1 MRFLAVV
8 LSSGILAACG
18 GGSSTD
24 TVDNSITISGTAIKG
39 PMSKAAVNVFKV
51 NADGSK
57 GASLGQAISDA
68 SGKYSVNVSGYTGV
82 VIVEAEATSETRME
96 DEATGQTIT
105 PPLGFKMRASFAAES
120 GKTYPTQINP
130 FTEIAVAASAG
141 KVGGFSVTNVAQA
154 NKDMAE
160 ALRFDPMTKEAEFD
174 SVTKLPKGDLAL
186 ALAAVSKVAQS
197 DDLAACQPAIGQA
210 AKVQCVVEQMAAKGL
225 DDSTIKTVLQTQSNL
240 IADTIGIVPL
250 VISQPT
256 GTAPSVASPVDQA
269 KAFMATLRS
278 NAKALDASDLSLKT
292 ELQKVADDVTGR
304 TAPIAESNINAL
316 NVALYAA
323 RFWNDVMVT
332 PNATFA
338 QTRNIGSVSNPV
350 GGCGLYS
357 DTNYLTLATSKA
369 DAKYVACGTNPK
381 NVWATN
387 ANGEFKPC
395 TVVGDLCSTKWS
407 IRVRLHPDAAVAN
420 KFTVYTRTRA
430 ATYKLQ
436 QDGQPAEPVD
446 SNGNKTGRIEYG
458 AAFPGNIATLTTQRD
473 GNGNLTSAS
482 LVGEISPAFTI
493 GGGAVYWD
501 SGLQRTVFKENTAT
515 VLGDKHNV
523 SLTGALTKV
532 GTLEK
537 LAVAGSIELIKT
549 NALETRIELGDGS
562 YLQATPDANGSYDA
576 TNGSQEMLIK
586 LAGKTAASAITGDLK
601 IGAFKLDSSSTSY
614 IPTEISFKGTVQR
627 NDVSFFEGALTAKA
641 LNHAAFNSTLPRSNT
656 NPQVMSAEFLG
667 KVMIPTRP
675 TMTVSLSATNTDMG
689 NTSTTQTTGQYSQG
703 LITINLSGSHSA
715 ASNVTTLT
723 STNGLTLVIDESKT
737 IYPLTKGVDTVGSY
751 STVTKILTYGDGVF
765 EQF

>member
-18 GGSSTD
+18 GGSSSTPD
-24 TVDNSITISGTAIKG
+24 TSINISGTAIKG

-51 NADGSK
+51 KADGTR
-57 GASLGQAISDA
+57 GDQLGQAISGPD
-68 SGKYSVNVSGYTGV
+68 GKYTLTVKDYTGV
-82 VIVEAEATSETRME
+82 VIVEAEATAETRMD

-120 GKTYPTQINP
+120 GKSYSTQINP

-141 KVGGFSVTNVAQA
+141 KAGGFSVTNVAQA
-154 NKDMAE
+154 NQDMAA
-160 ALRFDPMTKEAEFD
+160 ALRFDPMTIEAKFD
-174 SVTKLPKGDLAL
+174 SVTKLPLGDLAL

-197 DDLAACQPAIGQA
+197 DGLVACQSAIGQA
-210 AKVQCVVEQMAAKGL
+210 AKVQCVVEQMAIKGL
-225 DDSTIKTVLQTQSNL
+225 DDSSVKTALETQSNL
-240 IADTIGIVPL
+240 IADTTGINRL

-256 GTAPSVASPVDQA
+256 TTPPSVASPVDQA

-332 PNATFA
+332 PNAPFT
-338 QTRNIGSVSNPV
+338 QTRNIGSTSNPV

-369 DAKYVACGTNPK
+369 EAKYVACGTNLK

-387 ANGEFKPC
+387 ASGEFKQC

-430 ATYKLQ
+430 ATYTLQ
-436 QDGQPAEPVD
+436 QNGQPAEPVD
-446 SNGNKTGRIEYG
+446 GNGNKTGRTEYG

-482 LVGEISPAFTI
+482 LVGELSSAFSI
-493 GGGAVYWD
+493 GGGSVYWD
-501 SGLQRTVFKENTAT
+501 SGLGRMVFKENTAS

-562 YLQATPDANGSYDA
+562 YLQATPDANGSYDT

-586 LAGKTAASAITGDLK
+586 LAAKTAVSAITGDLK
-601 IGAFKLDSSSTSY
+601 IGAFKLDSSNTSY

-627 NDVSFFEGALTAKA
+627 NDVSFFEGTLTAKA
-641 LNHAAFNSTLPRSNT
+641 LNHATLNSTLPRSDT

-689 NTSTTQTTGQYSQG
+689 NSSTTQTTGQYSQG
-703 LITINLSGSHSA
+703 LITINLSGSRSA

-723 STNGLTLVIDESKT
+723 STNGLKLVIDESKT
-737 IYPLTKGVDTVGSY
+737 IYPLTKGVDNVGSF
-751 STVTKILTYGDGVF
+751 STVTKILTYADGVF

>member
-18 GGSSTD
+18 GGSTD

-51 NADGSK
+51 NADGTK
-57 GASLGQAISDA
+57 GASLGQAVSDA

-174 SVTKLPKGDLAL
+174 AVTKLPKGDLAL
-186 ALAAVSKVAQS
+186 ALAAVSKLAQS
-197 DDLAACQPAIGQA
+197 DDLLACKTEVGQA
-210 AKVQCVVEQMAAKGL
+210 AKVKCVVEEMASKGL
-225 DDSTIKTVLQTQSNL
+225 DDSTVKEALETRSNE
-240 IADTIGIVPL
+240 IADTTGINRL
-250 VISQPT
+250 VISEPT
-256 GTAPSVASPVDQA
+256 TTPPSVANPVDQA

-332 PNATFA
+332 PNATFE
-338 QTRNIGSVSNPV
+338 QTRVIGSGSNPV
-350 GGCGLYS
+350 GDCKLYS
-357 DTNYLTLATSKA
+357 DTNYSALATSKA
-369 DAKYVACGTNPK
+369 NAKYVACGTKGRTVQP
-381 NVWATN
+381 TN
-387 ANGEFKPC
+387 ANGEFKQC
-395 TVVGDLCSTKWS
+395 TVVGDLCLTTWS
-407 IRVRLHPDAAVAN
+407 IRVRLHPDLLVSD
-420 KFTVYTRTRA
+420 KFTVYTQTREA
-430 ATYKLQ
+430 
-436 QDGQPAEPVD
+436 
-446 SNGNKTGRIEYG
+446 KTTKTVGGTSETRIHHG
-458 AAFPGNIATLTTQRD
+458 APFPGNVATLTAQRD
-473 GNGNLTSAS
+473 GNGNLTAAS
-482 LVGEISPAFTI
+482 MTGEISPAFSI
-493 GGGAVYWD
+493 GGGSVYWD
-501 SGLQRTVFKENTAT
+501 SGLQRTVFKENSASI
-515 VLGDKHNV
+515 LGDKHNV
-523 SLTGALTKV
+523 SLTGALTKA
-532 GTLEK
+532 GSMEK
-537 LAVAGSIELIKT
+537 LAVAGSIELIKAS
-549 NALETRIELGDGS
+549 ALETRIELGEGS
-562 YLQATPDANGSYDA
+562 YLQATPDANGSYVA
-576 TNGSQEMLIK
+576 TNGSHEMLIK
-586 LAGKTAASAITGDLK
+586 LAAKTAASAITGDLK
-601 IGAFKLDSSSTSY
+601 IGAFKLDTSGTSY
-614 IPTEISFKGTVQR
+614 IPTEVSFKGTVQR
-627 NDVSFFEGALTAKA
+627 NGASFFEGTLTGEA
-641 LNHAAFNSTLPRSNT
+641 LNHATFNSTLARNSINS
-656 NPQVMSAEFLG
+656 QVVRAGFLG

-675 TMTVSLSATNTDMG
+675 TMTVSLSVTHTDKG
-689 NTSTTQTTGQYSQG
+689 SSSTSQMTGQYVQG
-703 LITINLSGSHSA
+703 LITINLSGEDNPT
-715 ASNVTTLT
+715 SNVITLT
-723 STNGLTLVIDESKT
+723 STSGLKLVVDSSKT
-737 IYPLTKGVDTVGSY
+737 TYPMTKGTDPVGTY
-751 STVTKILTYGDGVF
+751 STITKKLDYVGGTF

>member
-8 LSSGILAACG
+8 LSSGFLAACG

-24 TVDNSITISGTAIKG
+24 PVDNSITISGTAIKG

-82 VIVEAEATSETRME
+82 VIVEAEATSDTRME

-141 KVGGFSVTNVAQA
+141 KAGGFSATNVAQA

-174 SVTKLPKGDLAL
+174 AVTKLPKGDLAL
-186 ALAAVSKVAQS
+186 ALAAVSKLAQS
-197 DDLAACQPAIGQA
+197 DDLVNCKTAVGQA
-210 AKVQCVVEQMAAKGL
+210 AKVKCVVEEMASKGL
-225 DDSTIKTVLQTQSNL
+225 DDSTVKEALETHSNE
-240 IADTIGIVPL
+240 IADTTGINRL

-256 GTAPSVASPVDQA
+256 GTAPPVASPVDQA

-369 DAKYVACGTNPK
+369 DAKYVACGTKGRTVQP
-381 NVWATN
+381 TN
-387 ANGEFKPC
+387 ANGEFKQC
-395 TVVGDLCSTKWS
+395 TVVGDLCLTTWS
-407 IRVRLHPDAAVAN
+407 IRVRLHPDLLVSD
-420 KFTVYTRTRA
+420 KFTVYTQTREAKTTKTAGGTSETRTH
-430 ATYKLQ
+430 
-436 QDGQPAEPVD
+436 
-446 SNGNKTGRIEYG
+446 YG
-458 AAFPGNIATLTTQRD
+458 APFPGNVAALTAQRD
-473 GNGNLTSAS
+473 GSGNLTAAS
-482 LVGEISPAFTI
+482 LAGEISPAFAI
-493 GGGAVYWD
+493 GGGSVYWD
-501 SGLQRTVFKENTAT
+501 NVLQRTVFKENTAS

-523 SLTGALTKV
+523 ALSGALTKV

-537 LAVAGSIELIKT
+537 LAVAGSVELIKAS
-549 NALETRIELGDGS
+549 ALETRIELGDGS
-562 YLQATPDANGSYDA
+562 YLQATPDANGSYGA
-576 TNGSQEMLIK
+576 SNGSQEMLIK
-586 LAGKTAASAITGDLK
+586 LAGGTAASAITGDLK
-601 IGAFKLDSSSTSY
+601 IGAFKLDKSGTSY
-614 IPTEISFKGTVQR
+614 IPTEVSFKGTVQR
-627 NDVSFFEGALTAKA
+627 NGVSFFEGTLTAKA
-641 LNHAAFNSTLPRSNT
+641 LNHAAFDSLLPRSAV

-675 TMTVSLSATNTDMG
+675 TMTVSLSATHTDMG
-689 NTSTTQTTGQYSQG
+689 STSTSKTTGQYAQG
-703 LITINLSGSHSA
+703 LITINLSGEDDPT
-715 ASNVTTLT
+715 SNVMTLT
-723 STNGLTLVIDESKT
+723 STSGLKLVVDSSKT
-737 IYPLTKGVDTVGSY
+737 TYPMTKGTDSVGTY
-751 STVTKILTYGDGVF
+751 STVTKRLDYVGGAF

>member
-24 TVDNSITISGTAIKG
+24 PAITISGTAIKG
-39 PMSKAAVNVFKV
+39 PMSNAAINVYKV

-57 GASLGQAISDA
+57 GDLLNPAVVLSGPD
-68 SGKYSVNVSGYTGV
+68 GKYTVTVTGYTGV

-174 SVTKLPKGDLAL
+174 AVTKLPKGDLAL

-197 DDLAACQPAIGQA
+197 DDLAACQPVIGQA
-210 AKVQCVVEQMAAKGL
+210 AKVQCVVEQMAVKGL
-225 DDSTIKTVLQTQSNL
+225 DDSTIKTALQTQSNL

-250 VISQPT
+250 VISEPT
-256 GTAPSVASPVDQA
+256 GTAPSVATPVEQA

-304 TAPIAESNINAL
+304 TAPVAESNINAL
-316 NVALYAA
+316 YVATQGAK
-323 RFWNDVMVT
+323 FWNDVMVT
-332 PNATFA
+332 PNSAFQ
-338 QTRNIGSVSNPV
+338 QTRNFGSTFDPR

-357 DTNYLTLATSKA
+357 DADYNVLATSKA
-369 DAKYVACGTNPK
+369 DAKYVACGTAQK
-381 NVWATN
+381 VVMATPMC
-387 ANGEFKPC
+387 A
-395 TVVGDLCSTKWS
+395 TVGDLCQTNWST
-407 IRVRLHPDAAVAN
+407 RVRLHPDATSAN

-430 ATYKLQ
+430 AKITLQ
-436 QDGQPAEPVD
+436 SGGNWAEPVD
-446 SNGNKTGRIEYG
+446 SSGKRTGRTEYG
-458 AAFPGNIATLTTQRD
+458 AEFPGNAASFSWQSD
-473 GNGNLTSAS
+473 VNGKITSVS
-482 LVGEISPAFTI
+482 LNGELSPAFQI
-493 GGGAVYWD
+493 
-501 SGLQRTVFKENTAT
+501 ENGVAS

-523 SLTGALTKV
+523 ALSGALTKD
-532 GTLEK
+532 GSLET
-537 LAVAGSIELIKT
+537 LAVSGSIDLIKGGV
-549 NALETRIELGDGS
+549 LETGIALASGS
-562 YLQATPDANGSYDA
+562 YIKAASDANGSYDA

-586 LAGKTAASAITGDLK
+586 LAAKTAVSAITGDLK
-601 IGAFKLDSSSTSY
+601 IGAFKLDSSNTSY

-627 NDVSFFEGALTAKA
+627 NGVSFFEGTLTAKA
-641 LNHAAFNSTLPRSNT
+641 LNHATLNSTLPRSDT

-689 NTSTTQTTGQYSQG
+689 NSSTTQTTGQYSQG
-703 LITINLSGSHSA
+703 LITINLSGSRSA

-723 STNGLTLVIDESKT
+723 STNGLKLVIDESKT
-737 IYPLTKGVDTVGSY
+737 IYPLTKGVDNVGSF
-751 STVTKILTYGDGVF
+751 STVTKILTYADGVF